1 MKSLSSLVEMSESCF
16 FLFLQRSNNNTSNV
30 FSSLT
35 LSEIQAWSE
44 SFERLMAS
52 LGESIIS
59 EHLYTCPSSLNT
71 SEHLNTCPSF
81 LNTSEHLNTCPSSLN
96 TSEHLNTCQSSL
108 NTSEHFWP
116 LLNTC
121 PSNLNTW
128 AFFIAKQTDDPHTGS
143 SWYMRYLK
151 NGDFILEV
159 QSFQEV
165 AEYFESS
172 YGVNTVR
179 RTFSFGWPVRTWRRR
194 RALRRWR
201 RRHGWSTKTTFQFC
215 RPERWAAVLQKLLQL
230 HGTVE
235 ENWVRSFGNDKLSET
250 SSRLSNVHAKITII
264 NIFLWMPLSK
274 QCLSNAV
281 KINIKNDNHFSIKY

>member
-16 FLFLQRSNNNTSNV
+16 FLFLQRSNNSNV

-52 LGESIIS
+52 LGEPSSLNSS
-59 EHLYTCPSSLNT
+59 EHLNICPSSLNT
-71 SEHLNTCPSF
+71 SEHLNTCPSSQ
-81 LNTSEHLNTCPSSLN
+81 NTWHLNTWTLVH
-96 TSEHLNTCQSSL
+96 HLWIL
-108 NTSEHFWP
+108 EHFSSQNKP
-116 LLNTC
+116 TILTLETHDTC
-121 PSNLNTW
+121 DVWKTVISSPG
-128 AFFIAKQTDDPHTGS
+128 AFNS
-143 SWYMRYLK
+143 K
-151 NGDFILEV
+151 NLEV

-179 RTFSFGWPVRTWRRR
+179 RTFSFGWPVKTWRRR

-215 RPERWAAVLQKLLQL
+215 HQERWAAVLQKLLQL
-230 HGTVE
+230 HGKVE
-235 ENWVRSFGNDKLSET
+235 ENWAGSFGNDKLSET
-250 SSRLSNVHAKITII
+250 SSRLSNVHAKITIV
-264 NIFLWMPLSK
+264 NIFLWMPLNK

-281 KINIKNDNHFSIKY
+281 KIEIEKWQSL

>member
-1 MKSLSSLVEMSESCF
+1 MKSLSILVEMSKSCF
-16 FLFLQRSNNNTSNV
+16 FPVSLFQQSNNNTSNV

-59 EHLYTCPSSLNT
+59 EHFWTLVHHLWILERFSSQNKPTILTLEAHDTCDVWKTVISSPGAFN
-71 SEHLNTCPSF
+71 SEN
-81 LNTSEHLNTCPSSLN
+81 
-96 TSEHLNTCQSSL
+96 
-108 NTSEHFWP
+108 
-116 LLNTC
+116 
-121 PSNLNTW
+121 
-128 AFFIAKQTDDPHTGS
+128 
-143 SWYMRYLK
+143 
-151 NGDFILEV
+151 LEV

-179 RTFSFGWPVRTWRRR
+179 RTFSFGWLVRTWRRR

-215 RPERWAAVLQKLLQL
+215 HPERWAAVLQKLLQL

-264 NIFLWMPLSK
+264 NIFLWMPLNK